1 MKQKEYFLHIFPI
14 VLLFTLFIPNELKG
28 QNDMYEWE
36 KYYNELNDIEDFE
49 NENQETTFDI
59 LSNLAENKIN
69 LNTATKEDLEQ
80 IIFLTQPQIEEIL
93 EYVYKYGPL
102 RNLGELAMIETL
114 DRPRRNLLEYFVYI
128 DDNKEKNHFPTLDN
142 IMKYGKNE
150 LMATAKIPLYER
162 KGDKNGYLGYKYKH
176 WMKYNFKYG
185 QYIKAGITAAQDAG
199 EPFFANKNKYGYD
212 FYSFYVLLRK
222 LGRFKTIALGRYRTK
237 LGMGLIMNNDLSFG
251 KIASLTS
258 PNINNTIRAHSSVSE
273 ANYMQGAAATY
284 NIIKGLDVTA
294 LVSYRKI
301 DATPGDEPN
310 TIQTIIKTGYHRTGN
325 ELNHKHNASQTTIGG
340 NINYFNNGFHV
351 GLSSVYTIL
360 DKELTPDV
368 SKQFRR
374 YYLQGKDFMNIST
387 DYGYINYKM
396 SINGET
402 AIDKNGS
409 LATINRITYEA
420 GNDLSLM
427 LLQRFYSYKF
437 QSFFGECFNDG
448 GRVQNESGVY
458 LGLNWAVAP
467 KISIMAYTDYAYFAW
482 PKYRI
487 SSASHSFDN
496 FASATYSSNKF
507 SLNARYRLRFRQMDN
522 KDKTIL
528 RNITEQRAR
537 ITAGYSIDKWQFSIQ
552 GDINSNISTENS
564 MGWMISENTSYKN
577 KWLNACVG
585 LSYFKTDN
593 YDSRIYTYEKGLL
606 YSFSFPAFFGHGI
619 RYYANIRTDFSPKL
633 MLIVKMSTTDYFDR
647 GKISSSYQQIDHS
660 SMSDI
665 EAQLRWKF

>member
-128 DDNKEKNHFPTLDN
+128 DDNKEKNPFPTLDN

-162 KGDKNGYLGYKYKH
+162 KGDKNEYLGYKYKH

-522 KDKTIL
+522 KDKTFL